1 MKSSYA
7 FIETSPEV
15 ESSWTVNKQSQENA
29 VDRLEG
35 ITALARNNLGQAE
48 LNNQTAQL
56 TFIALRELQDM
67 KTLAGT
73 QSSATNKLNEAFDKK
88 VSELF
93 DLLDKEISYCDKN
106 ITFASAELELPT
118 ANQYNRW
125 RLSRVQLFAVQA
137 LSYSKTWSTKQGQ
150 LYKKRLAALQTITEA
165 LVRFDTAQKTYLKT
179 LEAET
184 KTAVQKKTLVKK
196 TVRKQTGS

>member
-7 FIETSPEV
+7 FIETNQDV

-35 ITALARNNLGQAE
+35 IIALIRNHLGQAE
-48 LNNQTAQL
+48 LKNQTAQL
-56 TFIALRELQDM
+56 TFIALRELEDM

-73 QSSATNKLNEAFDKK
+73 QTDATNKINEKFDKK

-93 DLLDKEISYCDKN
+93 DLIDREISYCDKN
-106 ITFASAELELPT
+106 VKFSANELELPA

-125 RLSRVQLFAVQA
+125 RLSRVQLFATQA
-137 LSYSKTWSTKQGQ
+137 LSYSQSWSTKQGQ
-150 LYKKRLAALQTITEA
+150 LYKKRLSALQAITET
-165 LVRFDTAQKTYLKT
+165 LLRFDTAQKNFLKT
-179 LEAET
+179 LEA
-184 KTAVQKKTLVKK
+184 KTVVRK
-196 TVRKQTGS
+196 TVRKQTRS